1 MGYAYYKCKNE
12 QNKGLVIWVHG
23 IGEGGTDTT
32 IDLYG
37 NKVTALAN
45 TTIQNDLNN
54 NLIFLLSNAQLIG
67 EIEQKKKKNNLLHL
81 VTILKYL
88 KV

>member
-1 MGYAYYKCKNE
+1 MVY
-12 QNKGLVIWVHG
+12 

-54 NLIFLLSNAQLIG
+54 NLIFLLSNA
-67 EIEQKKKKNNLLHL
+67 
-81 VTILKYL
+81 
-88 KV
+88 